1 MPVSLQGRGPG
12 LGKPEGQNLV
22 IVPSAAAHHITSDG
36 RESLW
41 CAGPGV
47 LLQMRRFW
55 RGISASA
62 PQRASDH
69 ALLAQ
74 LSDFI
79 IAQAELGEHF
89 LAVFPQMWWRTAV
102 ADRGLREF
110 DRVADDGDFARLAIR
125 IAHYNPHAPVQHLWV
140 GEDP

>member
-1 MPVSLQGRGPG
+1 
-12 LGKPEGQNLV
+12 
-22 IVPSAAAHHITSDG
+22 
-36 RESLW
+36 
-41 CAGPGV
+41 
-47 LLQMRRFW
+47 

-62 PQRASDH
+62 PQGASDH

-125 IAHYNPHAPVQHLWV
+125 IAHYSPHAPVQHLWV
-140 GEDP
+140 GEDPVNAVHRSGRHAQFRQALDPFAGRLLLRDRRQYFIKLLTVR